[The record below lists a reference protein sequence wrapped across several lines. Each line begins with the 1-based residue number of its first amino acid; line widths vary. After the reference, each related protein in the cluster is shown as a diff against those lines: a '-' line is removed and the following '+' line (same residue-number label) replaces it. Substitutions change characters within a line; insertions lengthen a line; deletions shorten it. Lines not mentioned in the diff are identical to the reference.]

1 MKTCIVLLLLSFLC
15 MCGCTFYHINV
26 TVNPLGV
33 EGGGASK
40 VVVDIHD
47 NNDSDTPN
55 TELSGLPT
63 G

>member
-1 MKTCIVLLLLSFLC
+1 

-26 TVNPLGV
+26 TVNPLGD
-33 EGGGASK
+33 GTGGASK

-55 TELSGLPT
+55 TELSGLPS